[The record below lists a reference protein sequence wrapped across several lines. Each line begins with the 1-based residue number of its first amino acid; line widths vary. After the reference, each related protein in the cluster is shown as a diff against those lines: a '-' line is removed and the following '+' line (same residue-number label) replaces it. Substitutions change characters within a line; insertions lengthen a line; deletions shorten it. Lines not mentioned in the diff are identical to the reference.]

1 MRGPIGSWL
10 QTRCCMNLPGY
21 LARLPEFSD
30 LSEDIVFDY
39 IGSFR
44 RSAEIVPLD
53 PPVIAQIRDVKDVVV
68 HEG

>member
-1 MRGPIGSWL
+1 
-10 QTRCCMNLPGY
+10 MNLPGY